1 MILGANI
8 CGWRK
13 ASQNLSCNKNLLRS
27 NAAKNFIELCFDNIP
42 VKIVMELMRCLFDF
56 SLQFGRP
63 WVGKIFITTFSIYDS
78 NFLIRD

>member
-1 MILGANI
+1 MGGEKQAKI
-8 CGWRK
+8 CHATK
-13 ASQNLSCNKNLLRS
+13 TYFDQI
-27 NAAKNFIELCFDNIP
+27 AAKNFIELCFDNIP